1 MQAAKKSVKLPF
13 QNSLSYAIITPNMNN
28 TLIAILAAASYLASG
43 LIIGLRL
50 FGNNFELRL
59 PRQSG
64 IALGLAGVALHS
76 LVLYQ
81 TLFTDSGLNLGL
93 FNAASLAAWIIVLTL
108 MLSAISKPVENLG
121 IMLLP
126 LSAVALI
133 LELIFPTTYIF
144 DPASPWGLR
153 VHAVVSLMAYSLFTM
168 AAVQAGLLAIQDRHL
183 HNRHP
188 GGFVRALPPLQTM
201 EALLF
206 EMIIIGFILLSI
218 GLLSGFMFLE
228 NMFSQHLAHK
238 TVLSIASWLVFST
251 LLWGRFRFGWRGR
264 TAIRWTLSGFV
275 ALMLAYFGSKA
286 VVELVLA
293 GSQ

>member
-1 MQAAKKSVKLPF
+1 MPAAKKSVKHSF
-13 QNSLSYAIITPNMNN
+13 QSRPSCAIITPHMNDA
-28 TLIAILAAASYLASG
+28 LIAILAMLSYLASG

-50 FGNNFELRL
+50 FNNRLKLQL
-59 PRQSG
+59 PRQGG
-64 IALGLAGVALHS
+64 IALGLVGITLHS
-76 LVLYQ
+76 AVLYQ
-81 TLFTDSGLNLGL
+81 ALFTDSGLNLGI
-93 FNAASLAAWIIVLTL
+93 FNAASLSAWIIVLTL

-121 IMLLP
+121 IVLLP
-126 LSAVALI
+126 LAAVALL
-133 LELIFPTTYIF
+133 LELAFPTTYIF

-153 VHAVVSLMAYSLFTM
+153 IHAIVSLMAYSLFTM
-168 AAVQAGLLAIQDRHL
+168 AAVQAGLLAIQDQHL

-206 EMIIIGFILLSI
+206 EMITIGFVLLSI
-218 GLLSGFMFLE
+218 GLLSGFIFLE
-228 NMFSQHLAHK
+228 NMFTQHLAHK

-264 TAIRWTLSGFV
+264 TAIRWTISGFV

-293 GSQ
+293 GN

>member
-1 MQAAKKSVKLPF
+1 
-13 QNSLSYAIITPNMNN
+13 MNN
-28 TLIAILAAASYLASG
+28 TLIAILAILSYLASG

-50 FGNNFELRL
+50 FGNHFELRL
-59 PRQSG
+59 PRLGG
-64 IALGLAGVALHS
+64 ITLGLAGVALHS
-76 LVLYQ
+76 VVLYH
-81 TLFTDSGLNLGL
+81 TLFTDNGLNLGI
-93 FNAASLAAWIIVLTL
+93 FNAASLAAWIVVLAL

-121 IMLLP
+121 IVLLP
-126 LSAVALI
+126 LAAIALI
-133 LELIFPTTYIF
+133 LELTFPTTYIF
-144 DPASPWGLR
+144 DPTASWGLR
-153 VHAVVSLMAYSLFTM
+153 IHAIISLMAYSLFTM

-183 HNRHP
+183 HNKHP

-228 NMFSQHLAHK
+228 NMFAQHLAHK
-238 TVLSIASWLVFST
+238 TILSIASWLVFGT

-275 ALMLAYFGSKA
+275 VLMLAYFGSKA

-293 GSQ
+293 GN

>member
-1 MQAAKKSVKLPF
+1 MQAAKKPAKLPF
-13 QNSLSYAIITPNMNN
+13 QKDPNYAIIALNMNN
-28 TLIAILAAASYLASG
+28 TLITILATLCYLTSG

-50 FGNNFELRL
+50 FKNHFELRL

-64 IALGLAGVALHS
+64 IALGLIGVALHS
-76 LVLYQ
+76 MVLYQ
-81 TLFTDSGLNLGL
+81 TLFTESGLNLGV

-108 MLSAISKPVENLG
+108 MLSAISKPIENLG
-121 IMLLP
+121 IILLP
-126 LSAVALI
+126 LAAIALI
-133 LELIFPTTYIF
+133 LELAFPTTYIF
-144 DPASPWGLR
+144 DPGSPWGLR
-153 VHAVVSLMAYSLFTM
+153 IHAIVSLLAYSLFAM

-206 EMIIIGFILLSI
+206 EMIIIGFVLLSM

-228 NMFSQHLAHK
+228 NMFNQHLAHK

-264 TAIRWTLSGFV
+264 TAIKWTLAGFV
-275 ALMLAYFGSKA
+275 VLMLAYFGSKA
-286 VVELVLA
+286 VVELVLT
-293 GSQ
+293 GN